1 MTSGTTG
8 QSKIVA
14 RKQKE
19 SAIGKQRTC
28 AIQKIDQKDRCLH
41 IVPYHHGMGI
51 STSLLSPLVAGA
63 TVICPGDFIPS
74 DFIDLLRTFNPTYY
88 SAGPTL
94 NQGILRELKKIP
106 PDQLKNHSLRYIRV
120 SSGFLP
126 KDLQRG
132 LESVLGVPVID
143 SYGMSETGLIAINLP
158 PRRGSVG
165 IPRSD
170 SLAIIDENGIP
181 LGPDSVGEI
190 AVKDSILFNGYE
202 SGPEEGESVFINGWF
217 RTGDLGYLDDE
228 GYLFITGRKKELIN
242 KGGEKISPAEIDAI
256 LMDHPR
262 VRDAMTFG
270 IADPVLGEE
279 IGAMIVPA
287 DSQVTVKELRHF
299 LLDRITPF
307 KIPRKI
313 WFVDEI
319 PRTSS
324 GKPMRN
330 VGRERYNQG

>member
-1 MTSGTTG
+1 M
-8 QSKIVA
+8 V
-14 RKQKE
+14 
-19 SAIGKQRTC
+19 
-28 AIQKIDQKDRCLH
+28 
-41 IVPYHHGMGI
+41 I
-51 STSLLSPLVAGA
+51 STSLLSPFVAGP
-63 TVICPGDFIPS
+63 TLFCPGDFIPS
-74 DFIDLLRTFNPTYY
+74 FFMTLPRTFKPTHY

-158 PRRGSVG
+158 PKRGSVG

-202 SGPEEGESVFINGWF
+202 SVPEGGESVFINGWF
-217 RTGDLGYLDDE
+217 RTGDLGYLDEE

-242 KGGEKISPAEIDAI
+242 KGGEKISPAEIDAV
-256 LMDHPR
+256 LMDQP
-262 VRDAMTFG
+262 G
-270 IADPVLGEE
+270 
-279 IGAMIVPA
+279 
-287 DSQVTVKELRHF
+287 
-299 LLDRITPF
+299 
-307 KIPRKI
+307 
-313 WFVDEI
+313 
-319 PRTSS
+319 S
-324 GKPMRN
+324 GMP
-330 VGRERYNQG
+330 